1 MLLKT
6 ITKICFLVISF
17 SLFSGCSYFTK
28 HSAKAN
34 PDARNSDEYAAP
46 QAIAKLES
54 KEITES
60 SGIAASK
67 CQPNV
72 FWTHNDSGD
81 GAFIFAFDS
90 GGKHLGTYK
99 VAGAKNTD
107 WEDLDELKTADGR
120 CILYIA
126 ETGNNA
132 RIREEMRIYKVAEP
146 QISAA
151 DNSSNRKNPVETE
164 AAQTIKFTYPD
175 SRHDAETLMVQP
187 QTGDVYIL
195 SKELTGAAGIYKLAA
210 KTDVSTVAELEKI
223 GEFSAP
229 AIPNGLVTGGSI
241 APDGK
246 RLIICDYVNAYEL
259 KLPDGAK
266 NFDEI
271 WTQKPQIIE
280 LGDRD
285 LGEAVAYSADGKSI
299 YATSEGDHPPL
310 IEVKR
315 KMK

>member
-1 MLLKT
+1 MMLKT
-6 ITKICFLVISF
+6 ITKICVFVISF
-17 SLFSGCSYFTK
+17 SLFSGCTHVGK

-34 PDARNSDEYAAP
+34 PDARDSNDYGAP
-46 QAIAKLES
+46 QVIAKLES

-67 CQPNV
+67 CQADV

-81 GAFIFAFDS
+81 DAFIFAFNS
-90 GGKHLGTYK
+90 AGKHLGTYK
-99 VAGAKNTD
+99 VTDAENTD
-107 WEDLDELKTADGR
+107 WEDIDEIKTADGK
-120 CILYIA
+120 CVLYIA

-132 RIREEMRIYKVAEP
+132 RIREQMKIYTVAEP
-146 QISAA
+146 KISAE
-151 DNSSNRKNPVETE
+151 DQSSNRKNPIETE
-164 AAQTIKFTYPD
+164 AAQTIKFKYPD
-175 SRHDAETLMVQP
+175 GKYDAETLMVQP

-195 SKELTGAAGIYKLAA
+195 SKQLTGAAGIYKLPA
-210 KTDVSTVAELEKI
+210 KTDVSKTVELEKI

-229 AIPNGLVTGGSI
+229 AIPNGFVTGGSI

-246 RLIICDYVNAYEL
+246 RLVICDYVNAYEL
-259 KLPDGAK
+259 ILPGNTK

-271 WTQKPQIIE
+271 WKQKPQVIE

-285 LGEAVAYSADGKSI
+285 QGEAVTYSADGGAI

-315 KMK
+315 KSK